1 MPDSGGR
8 FLSGSTMGHVV
19 RMTMTGAAGISFVFL
34 VDAANLFWIS
44 QLGEPR
50 LVAAIGFAFAIQ
62 FLSVSSGV
70 GLMIAATAVVSR
82 RIGAGDPMGARAEA
96 TSAMILTVAIQ
107 SAIALVVVVFRWDM
121 LDLVGATGETRR
133 LAARYLLLTVP
144 SLALMAVGL
153 IASAALRAQGDG
165 KRAMLVTLTSGSV
178 SMVVDPALIIW
189 AGLGLDG
196 AAIALVISRVV
207 LSGMALKFAIGTHD
221 LLAWPSL
228 AALRKNT
235 KPFLRIALPAMVA
248 QLSTPFGS
256 YLLTGVMAQ
265 FGDAAVAAWAVANRL
280 YVMAF
285 GGIFALSGAI
295 GGIFGQNYGAGLH
308 KRLWTT
314 YRDALIFCVVYALSV
329 WVLLILATPLIVQS
343 FGLEGAA
350 AEVLRAFTITT
361 GGAQALMGMVFVTN
375 AAFNTLGRPGRSMVV
390 NWGRDGL
397 LMLPVAYWAANI
409 WGAPGVLYGQAI
421 AGSAV
426 GLIGA
431 VWAGVFVRAIA
442 NGTLPELDLTPRRG
456 YRDLNR
462 FRRR

>member
-1 MPDSGGR
+1 MSDPGAR
-8 FLSGSTMGHVV
+8 FLTGSTMGHVV

-70 GLMIAATAVVSR
+70 GLMIAATALISR
-82 RIGAGDPMGARAEA
+82 KIGSGDPQGARHEA
-96 TSAMILTVAIQ
+96 TSSMILTILIQ
-107 SAIALVVVVFRWDM
+107 AVIALLVILFRWDM
-121 LDLVGATGETRR
+121 LDLVGAEGETRD

-144 SLALMAVGL
+144 SLALMAIGL
-153 IASAALRAQGDG
+153 IASASLRAKGDG
-165 KRAMLVTLTSGSV
+165 KRAMFVTLTSGMV

-189 AGLGLDG
+189 ADLGLDG
-196 AAIALVISRVV
+196 AAIALNISRVV
-207 LSGMALKFAIGTHD
+207 LSGMALKFAIVTHD

-228 AALRKNT
+228 SALKENAR
-235 KPFLRIALPAMVA
+235 PFLKIAMPAMIA

-265 FGDAAVAAWAVANRL
+265 FGDSAVAAWAVANRL

-295 GGIFGQNYGAGLH
+295 GGIFGQNFGAGLH
-308 KRLWTT
+308 QRLWTT
-314 YRDALIFCVVYALSV
+314 YRDALIFCAVYALSV
-329 WVLLILATPLIVQS
+329 WVLLVIATPLIIDS
-343 FGLEGAA
+343 FGLSGTAA
-350 AEVLRAFTITT
+350 QVLRAFTITT
-361 GGAQALMGMVFVTN
+361 GAAQAIMGMVYVTN

-390 NWGRDGL
+390 NWSRDGL
-397 LMLPVAYWAANI
+397 LMLPAAYWAANI
-409 WGAPGVLYGQAI
+409 WGAPGVLYGQAM
-421 AGSAV
+421 AGSLV
-426 GLIGA
+426 GVLAA
-431 VWAGVFVRAIA
+431 VWAGMFVLKVAKGGEA
-442 NGTLPELDLTPRRG
+442 ALDVDPRRG

>member
-1 MPDSGGR
+1 MADLGGR
-8 FLSGSTMGHVV
+8 FLTGSTMGHVV

-70 GLMIAATAVVSR
+70 GLMIAATALISR
-82 RIGAGDPMGARAEA
+82 RIGEGDPQRARHEA
-96 TSAMILTVAIQ
+96 TSSLVLTVIIQAIV
-107 SAIALVVVVFRWDM
+107 ALLVVVFRWDM
-121 LDLVGATGETRR
+121 LDLVGAEGETRE
-133 LAARYLLLTVP
+133 LAARYLLFTVP

-153 IASAALRAQGDG
+153 IGSAALRAKGDG

-189 AGLGLDG
+189 ADLGLDG

-207 LSGMALKFAIGTHD
+207 LSGMALKLAIGTHD
-221 LLAWPSL
+221 LLARPSL
-228 AALRKNT
+228 TAVKENFR
-235 KPFLRIALPAMVA
+235 PFLRIALPAMVA

-265 FGDAAVAAWAVANRL
+265 FGDAAVGAWAVANRL

-295 GGIFGQNYGAGLH
+295 GGIFGQNFGAGLH
-308 KRLWTT
+308 QRLWTT
-314 YRDALIFCVVYALSV
+314 YRDALVFCAIYALIV
-329 WVLLILATPLIVQS
+329 WGLLILATPLIIES
-343 FGLEGAA
+343 FGLTGTA

-361 GGAQALMGMVFVTN
+361 GWAQAIMGMVFVTN
-375 AAFNTLGRPGRSMVV
+375 AAFNTLGRPGRSMIV
-390 NWGRDGL
+390 NWSRDGL
-397 LMLPVAYWAANI
+397 LMMPVAYWAARI
-409 WGAPGVLYGQAI
+409 WEAPGVLYGQAL
-421 AGSAV
+421 AGSVV
-426 GLIGA
+426 GLIA
-431 VWAGVFVRAIA
+431 AIWAGAFVLRIA
-442 NGTLPELDLTPRRG
+442 NGNTPELDLTSRRG